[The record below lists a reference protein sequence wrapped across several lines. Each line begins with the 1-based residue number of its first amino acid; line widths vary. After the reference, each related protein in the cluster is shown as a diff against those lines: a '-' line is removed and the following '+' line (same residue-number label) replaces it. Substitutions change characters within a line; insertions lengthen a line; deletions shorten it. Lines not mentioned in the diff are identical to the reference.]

1 MMNAKTALDLILKG
15 MEPALRETEFVLVK
29 PRNGDEIASGENIA
43 LFTREGVT
51 LRIKVEDDR
60 ATLQHCPREPE
71 MAADGDFKQL
81 SVSLLELDGAS
92 EGDCRY
98 IAGDFAEAVQEKFR
112 KRKKGAAM
120 APGAKPPKS
129 ISKTAIK
136 NGDAYYDALS
146 FGNSFTAMFPELRA
160 AYKAN
165 YEKYGEF
172 LAEEFFLRG
181 GGNEVVMR
189 IITSDDKAQLR
200 RLFGLLN
207 EVYEN
212 GVNDVQ
218 SLICVTILG
227 ALGNDEL
234 LLARCADYM
243 STDLAPVTIRVNRY
257 LASGAGKSAR
267 MRLENPPL
275 YKPKKQKKQGLF
287 SQMMGGGAGPGLG
300 Q

>member
-15 MEPALRETEFVLVK
+15 MEPALQETEFLPVK
-29 PRNGDEIASGENIA
+29 PRPGENIA
-43 LFTREGVT
+43 LFYREGET

-60 ATLQHCPREPE
+60 AALQHCLRDPD
-71 MAADGDFKQL
+71 MAPDGDFRQL
-81 SVSLLELDGAS
+81 SVSLLELDGAV

-98 IAGDFAEAVQEKFR
+98 IASDFAEMVQSKFR
-112 KRKKGAAM
+112 KRKKGAAV
-120 APGAKPPKS
+120 APGAKLPKS

-136 NGDAYYDALS
+136 NGEAYYDALS

-165 YEKYGEF
+165 YEQYGEF

-189 IITSDDKAQLR
+189 IIKENNQTQMK

-227 ALGNDEL
+227 TLEGDEV
-234 LLARCADYM
+234 LLARCADHM
-243 STDLAPVTIRVNRY
+243 STDLAPVAIRVNRY
-257 LASGAGKSAR
+257 LATGAGRRAKQK
-267 MRLENPPL
+267 LDNPPL
-275 YKPKKQKKQGLF
+275 YKPKKEKKQGLL
-287 SQMMGGGAGPGLG
+287 SQLMGGGGQGGMPGM
-300 Q
+300 

>member
-15 MEPALRETEFVLVK
+15 MEPALTETEFKYDKTLSEETV
-29 PRNGDEIASGENIA
+29 A
-43 LFTREGVT
+43 LFGRDDET
-51 LRIKVEDDR
+51 LRVKVEDDR
-60 ATLQHCPREPE
+60 AALQHCPREP
-71 MAADGDFKQL
+71 ALALDGDFKQL
-81 SVSLLELDGAS
+81 AVSLLELDVAA

-98 IAGDFAEAVQEKFR
+98 IANDFAEAVLEKFR
-112 KRKKGAAM
+112 KRRKGAPV

-146 FGNSFTAMFPELRA
+146 FGNSFTSMFPELRA

-181 GGNEVVMR
+181 GGNETVAR
-189 IITSDDKAQLR
+189 IVEENNPAQMK
-200 RLFGLLN
+200 RLFGLFN

-227 ALGNDEL
+227 SLGNDEVQ
-234 LLARCADYM
+234 LARCADYM
-243 STDLAPVTIRVNRY
+243 STDLAPVAIRVNRY
-257 LASGAGKSAR
+257 LASGAGKKAKA
-267 MRLENPPL
+267 RLENPPL
-275 YKPKKQKKQGLF
+275 YRPKKEKKQGLF
-287 SQMMGGGAGPGLG
+287 AQMMSGGGQGLG

>member
-1 MMNAKTALDLILKG
+1 MMNETTALELILKG
-15 MEPALRETEFVLVK
+15 MEPALRETGFKPVK
-29 PRNGDEIASGENIA
+29 TQGGEAAA
-43 LFTREGVT
+43 LYAREGES
-51 LRIKVEDDR
+51 LRVKVEDDR
-60 ATLQHCPREPE
+60 AALQHCPREPE
-71 MAADGDFKQL
+71 MAMDGDFKQL
-81 SVSLLELDGAS
+81 AVSLLELDGAT

-98 IAGDFAEAVQEKFR
+98 VAGDFAEAVQEKFR
-112 KRKKGAAM
+112 VRKKGAPA
-120 APGAKPPKS
+120 APGAKLPKS
-129 ISKTAIK
+129 VSKTAIK
-136 NGDAYYDALS
+136 NGEAYYDALS

-181 GGNEVVMR
+181 GGNDLVLRVVQSND
-189 IITSDDKAQLR
+189 TQQLK
-200 RLFGLLN
+200 RLFGLFN

-227 ALGNDEL
+227 ALDEV

-243 STDLAPVTIRVNRY
+243 SADLAPVAIRVSAY
-257 LASGAGKSAR
+257 LRSNAGKSAR
-267 MRLENPPL
+267 LRLENPPL
-275 YKPKKQKKQGLF
+275 YKPKKKKKQGMF
-287 SQMMGGGAGPGLG
+287 AQMMGGGGQGGLG

>member
-1 MMNAKTALDLILKG
+1 MMNTKTALDLILKG
-15 MEPALRETEFVLVK
+15 MEPALQETEFVAVK
-29 PRNGDEIASGENIA
+29 PRAEENTA
-43 LFTREGVT
+43 LFTREGET
-51 LRIKVEDDR
+51 LRVKVEDDR
-60 ATLQHCPREPE
+60 AALQHCPRDPE
-71 MAADGDFKQL
+71 MAMDGDFKQL
-81 SVSLLELDGAS
+81 SVTLLELDSAA

-98 IAGDFAEAVQEKFR
+98 IAGDFSEVVQGKFR
-112 KRKKGAAM
+112 VRKKGVAL
-120 APGAKPPKS
+120 APGAKMPKS

-146 FGNSFTAMFPELRA
+146 FGNSFTSMFPELRA

-189 IITSDDKAQLR
+189 VIEGDNKAQMN
-200 RLFGLLN
+200 RLFGLFN

-227 ALGNDEL
+227 ALDEL

-243 STDLAPVTIRVNRY
+243 STDLAPVAIRVNRY
-257 LASGAGKSAR
+257 LASNAGKSAR
-267 MRLENPPL
+267 LRLENPPL
-275 YKPKKQKKQGLF
+275 YKPKKQKKQGFF
-287 SQMMGGGAGPGLG
+287 SQMMGGGGGGGLG
-300 Q
+300 M

>member
-1 MMNAKTALDLILKG
+1 MMNGKTALDLILKG
-15 MEPALRETEFVLVK
+15 MEPALQEAEFK
-29 PRNGDEIASGENIA
+29 PVRLRAEEQVA
-43 LFTREGVT
+43 LFSRENET

-60 ATLQHCPREPE
+60 AALQHCPREPD
-71 MAADGDFKQL
+71 MAMDGDFKQL
-81 SVSLLELDGAS
+81 AVSLLELDGAT
-92 EGDCRY
+92 EADCRY

-112 KRKKGAAM
+112 VRKKGVGL

-146 FGNSFTAMFPELRA
+146 FGNSFTSMFPELRA

-189 IITSDDKAQLR
+189 IIRGNDAALMR
-200 RLFGLLN
+200 RLFSLLN

-227 ALGNDEL
+227 ALENDDV

-243 STDLAPVTIRVNRY
+243 SADLAPVAIRVNRY
-257 LASGAGKSAR
+257 LASGAGKGAKAK
-267 MRLENPPL
+267 LENPPL
-275 YKPKKQKKQGLF
+275 YKPKRQKKQGLF
-287 SQMMGGGAGPGLG
+287 SQMMSGGGQGLG

>member
-15 MEPALRETEFVLVK
+15 MEPALQEAEFTPVK
-29 PRNGDEIASGENIA
+29 PQPEGNAA
-43 LFTREGVT
+43 LFAREGET

-60 ATLQHCPREPE
+60 AALQHCPRDPDMAPE
-71 MAADGDFKQL
+71 GDFKQL
-81 SVSLLELDGAS
+81 AVSLLELDGAA

-98 IAGDFAEAVQEKFR
+98 IAGDFADVVQSKFR
-112 KRKKGAAM
+112 KRKKGAAA
-120 APGAKPPKS
+120 APGAKLPKS

-136 NGDAYYDALS
+136 NGEAYYDALS
-146 FGNSFTAMFPELRA
+146 FGNSFTAMFPDLRA

-165 YEKYGEF
+165 YEQYGEF

-181 GGNEVVMR
+181 GGNDLVMR
-189 IITSDDKAQLR
+189 VVRENNQTQMK

-227 ALGNDEL
+227 ALEGDEV
-234 LLARCADYM
+234 LLARCADHM
-243 STDLAPVTIRVNRY
+243 SADLAPVAIRVNRY
-257 LASGAGKSAR
+257 LASGAGKRAKQK
-267 MRLENPPL
+267 LENPPL
-275 YKPKKQKKQGLF
+275 YKPKKEKKQGLL
-287 SQMMGGGAGPGLG
+287 SQMMGGGGQGGMPGM
-300 Q
+300 

>member
-1 MMNAKTALDLILKG
+1 MMNTKTALDLILKV
-15 MEPALRETEFVLVK
+15 MEPALQETEFIPVR
-29 PRNGDEIASGENIA
+29 PRVEENIA
-43 LFTREGVT
+43 FFTREGET
-51 LRIKVEDDR
+51 LRVKVEDDR
-60 ATLQHCPREPE
+60 AALQHCPREPE
-71 MAADGDFKQL
+71 MAMDGDFKQL
-81 SVSLLELDGAS
+81 AVSLLELGGAV

-98 IAGDFAEAVQEKFR
+98 IANDFADVVQEKFR
-112 KRKKGAAM
+112 VRKKGAAL
-120 APGAKPPKS
+120 APGAKMPKS

-181 GGNEVVMR
+181 GGNEVVLR
-189 IITSDDKAQLR
+189 VIQSDNKTQMN
-200 RLFGLLN
+200 RLFGLFN

-227 ALGNDEL
+227 ALDEL
-234 LLARCADYM
+234 LLARCSDCM
-243 STDLAPVTIRVNRY
+243 SADLAPVAIRVNRY

-275 YKPKKQKKQGLF
+275 YKPKKQKKQGLL
-287 SQMMGGGAGPGLG
+287 SQMMGGGGGGGLG
-300 Q
+300 M

>member
-15 MEPALRETEFVLVK
+15 MGPALQETEFRPVKTPREDGDVLS
-29 PRNGDEIASGENIA
+29 AMY
-43 LFTREGVT
+43 TREGET
-51 LRIKVEDDR
+51 LRVVVDSDR
-60 ATLQHCPREPE
+60 ALLQHCLREPDL
-71 MAADGDFKQL
+71 AAEGEFKQL
-81 SVSLLELDGAS
+81 AASLLELDGAA

-98 IAGDFAEAVQEKFR
+98 IAGDFAEAVQKKFR
-112 KRKKGAAM
+112 VKKKGAAL
-120 APGAKPPKS
+120 APGAKLPKS

-160 AYKAN
+160 AFKAN

-181 GGNEVVMR
+181 GGNDVVMR
-189 IITSDDKAQLR
+189 IVRGNDKAQLK

-207 EVYEN
+207 DVYEN

-218 SLICVTILG
+218 SLVCVTVLG
-227 ALGNDEL
+227 ALENDEV

-243 STDLAPVTIRVNRY
+243 SADLAPVAIRVSNY
-257 LASGAGKSAR
+257 LNSGAGKRAKEK
-267 MRLENPPL
+267 LENPPL
-275 YKPKKQKKQGLF
+275 YKPKKKKQQGML
-287 SQMMGGGAGPGLG
+287 SQMMSGGGQGGMPGM
-300 Q
+300 

>member
-15 MEPALRETEFVLVK
+15 MEPALQETEFLPVK
-29 PRNGDEIASGENIA
+29 PRPGENIA
-43 LFTREGVT
+43 LFYREGET

-60 ATLQHCPREPE
+60 AALQHCLRDPD
-71 MAADGDFKQL
+71 MAPDGDFRQL
-81 SVSLLELDGAS
+81 SVSLLELDGAV

-98 IAGDFAEAVQEKFR
+98 IASDFAEMVQSKFR
-112 KRKKGAAM
+112 KRKKGAAV
-120 APGAKPPKS
+120 APGAKLPKS

-136 NGDAYYDALS
+136 NGEAYYDALS

-165 YEKYGEF
+165 YEQYGEF

-181 GGNEVVMR
+181 GGNEVVLR
-189 IITSDDKAQLR
+189 IIKKDDKAQLR

-227 ALGNDEL
+227 ALEGDEV

-243 STDLAPVTIRVNRY
+243 SADLAPVAIRVNRY
-257 LASGAGKSAR
+257 LTSNAGKSAR

-275 YKPKKQKKQGLF
+275 YRPKKQKKQGLF
-287 SQMMGGGAGPGLG
+287 SQMMGGGQGGLG
-300 Q
+300 M

>member
-1 MMNAKTALDLILKG
+1 MMNEKTALDLILKG
-15 MEPALRETEFVLVK
+15 MEPALQETGFKPVK
-29 PRNGDEIASGENIA
+29 TRQEENAA
-43 LFTREGVT
+43 LFARDGET
-51 LRIKVEDDR
+51 LCVKVEDDR
-60 ATLQHCPREPE
+60 AALLHCPREPD
-71 MAADGDFKQL
+71 MAADGDFRQL
-81 SVSLLELDGAS
+81 AVSLLELGAAA

-112 KRKKGAAM
+112 VRKKGAAV
-120 APGAKPPKS
+120 APGAKLPKS

-136 NGDAYYDALS
+136 NGEASYDALS

-181 GGNEVVMR
+181 GGNDVVTR
-189 IITSDDKAQLR
+189 VVRGNDAAQMK

-218 SLICVTILG
+218 SLICVTVLG
-227 ALGNDEL
+227 ALEGDEV

-243 STDLAPVTIRVNRY
+243 SADLAPVAIRVSAY
-257 LASGAGKSAR
+257 LRSNAGKSAR

-275 YKPKKQKKQGLF
+275 YKPKKKKKQGMLQ
-287 SQMMGGGAGPGLG
+287 QMMGGGGQGLG

>member
-1 MMNAKTALDLILKG
+1 MMNAKTALDLILKN
-15 MEPALRETEFVLVK
+15 MEPALQETEFK
-29 PRNGDEIASGENIA
+29 PVRPREEEHIA
-43 LFTREGVT
+43 LFTREGET

-60 ATLQHCPREPE
+60 AALQHCPREPDL
-71 MAADGDFKQL
+71 APDGDFKQL
-81 SVSLLELDGAS
+81 AVTLLELDTAA

-98 IAGDFAEAVQEKFR
+98 IAGDFADVVQGKFR
-112 KRKKGAAM
+112 VKKKGAGLA
-120 APGAKPPKS
+120 AGAKLPKS

-146 FGNSFTAMFPELRA
+146 FGNSFTAIFPELRA

-181 GGNEVVMR
+181 GGNDLVLR
-189 IITSDDKAQLR
+189 IVQENNPAQMK
-200 RLFGLLN
+200 RLFGLLG

-227 ALGNDEL
+227 ALGSDEV
-234 LLARCADYM
+234 LLARCTDYM
-243 STDLAPVTIRVNRY
+243 SADLAPVAIRVNRY
-257 LASGAGKSAR
+257 LASSAGKSAR
-267 MRLENPPL
+267 LRLENPPL

-287 SQMMGGGAGPGLG
+287 SQMMSGGGQGGMPGI
-300 Q
+300 

>member
-1 MMNAKTALDLILKG
+1 MNAKTALDLILKG
-15 MEPALRETEFVLVK
+15 MEPALQETDFVAVK
-29 PRNGDEIASGENIA
+29 PRADETIALYARSGE
-43 LFTREGVT
+43 T
-51 LRIKVEDDR
+51 LRVKVEDDR
-60 ATLQHCPREPE
+60 AALQYCPREPE
-71 MAADGDFKQL
+71 LAMDGDFKQIA
-81 SVSLLELDGAS
+81 VTLLELDTAA

-112 KRKKGAAM
+112 IRKKGAAL
-120 APGAKPPKS
+120 APGAKLPKS

-146 FGNSFTAMFPELRA
+146 FGNSFTSMFPELRA
-160 AYKAN
+160 SYKAN

-181 GGNEVVMR
+181 GGNETVLR
-189 IITSDDKAQLR
+189 IIGKGDKAQLN
-200 RLFGLLN
+200 RLFGLFN
-207 EVYEN
+207 DVYEN

-227 ALGNDEL
+227 ALDEV

-243 STDLAPVTIRVNRY
+243 SADLAPVAIRVNRY
-257 LASGAGKSAR
+257 LASNAGKSAR

-275 YKPKKQKKQGLF
+275 YKPKKQKKQGML
-287 SQMMGGGAGPGLG
+287 SQMMGGGGGGIG

>member
-15 MEPALRETEFVLVK
+15 MGPALQETQFKPVPAREEDGGVLCAIYA
-29 PRNGDEIASGENIA
+29 RDGE
-43 LFTREGVT
+43 T
-51 LRIKVEDDR
+51 LRVAVDNDR
-60 ATLQHCPREPE
+60 ALLQHCPREPDL
-71 MAADGDFKQL
+71 AADGDFKQL
-81 SVSLLELDGAS
+81 AVSLLELDVAT

-112 KRKKGAAM
+112 VKKKGAAV
-120 APGAKPPKS
+120 APGAKLPKS

-160 AYKAN
+160 AFRAN

-181 GGNEVVMR
+181 GGNDVVTR
-189 IITSDDKAQLR
+189 IIRGNDKALMK
-200 RLFGLLN
+200 RLFGLFN

-227 ALGNDEL
+227 ALEGDAV
-234 LLARCADYM
+234 LLARCTDYM
-243 STDLAPVTIRVNRY
+243 SADLAPVAIRVNNY
-257 LASGAGKSAR
+257 LASGAGKRAKEK
-267 MRLENPPL
+267 LDNPPL
-275 YKPKKQKKQGLF
+275 YKPKKQKKQGLLA
-287 SQMMGGGAGPGLG
+287 QMMGGGGGGGMPGM
-300 Q
+300 

>member
-1 MMNAKTALDLILKG
+1 MMNARTALDLILKG
-15 MEPALRETEFVLVK
+15 MEPALQETGFRPVR
-29 PRNGDEIASGENIA
+29 PRVEEDIA
-43 LFTREGVT
+43 LFSREGET
-51 LRIKVEDDR
+51 LRVKVEDDR
-60 ATLQHCPREPE
+60 AALQHCPREPE
-71 MAADGDFKQL
+71 LAMDGDFKQL
-81 SVSLLELDGAS
+81 SVSLLELGGAT

-98 IAGDFAEAVQEKFR
+98 IAVDFAEAVQEKFR
-112 KRKKGAAM
+112 IRKKGAAL
-120 APGAKPPKS
+120 APGAKLPKS

-165 YEKYGEF
+165 YEQYGEF

-181 GGNEVVMR
+181 GGNDVVAR
-189 IITSDDKAQLR
+189 IIQSNDKAQLK

-227 ALGNDEL
+227 ALENDEV

-243 STDLAPVTIRVNRY
+243 SADLAPVAIRVNRY
-257 LASGAGKSAR
+257 LATNAGKRAKEK
-267 MRLENPPL
+267 LDHPPL
-275 YKPKKQKKQGLF
+275 YKPKKQKRQGLL
-287 SQMMGGGAGPGLG
+287 SQMMDGGGQGLG

>member
-15 MEPALRETEFVLVK
+15 MEPALQETEFVIVK
-29 PRNGDEIASGENIA
+29 PRAEENVALYTRGGE
-43 LFTREGVT
+43 T
-51 LRIKVEDDR
+51 LRVKVEDDR
-60 ATLQHCPREPE
+60 AALQHSTRDLE
-71 MAADGDFKQL
+71 MTTDGDFKQL
-81 SVSLLELDGAS
+81 AVTLLELGTAA

-98 IAGDFAEAVQEKFR
+98 IAGDFAEVVQEKFR
-112 KRKKGAAM
+112 VRKKGAPV
-120 APGAKPPKS
+120 APGAKLPKS

-146 FGNSFTAMFPELRA
+146 FGNSFTSMFPALRA

-181 GGNEVVMR
+181 GGNEAVLH
-189 IITSDDKAQLR
+189 IIQSGDKAQLT
-200 RLFGLLN
+200 RLFGLFN
-207 EVYEN
+207 DVYEN

-227 ALGNDEL
+227 ALDEVQ
-234 LLARCADYM
+234 LARCADYM
-243 STDLAPVTIRVNRY
+243 STDLAPVAIRVNRY
-257 LASGAGKSAR
+257 LASNAGKRAKAK
-267 MRLENPPL
+267 LDNPPL
-275 YKPKKQKKQGLF
+275 YKPKKQKKQGML
-287 SQMMGGGAGPGLG
+287 SQMMGGGGGGIG

>member
-15 MEPALRETEFVLVK
+15 MGPALQETEFKPVKARREDEDAVLS
-29 PRNGDEIASGENIA
+29 AMFA
-43 LFTREGVT
+43 REGDT
-51 LRIKVEDDR
+51 LRVVVDSDR
-60 ATLQHCPREPE
+60 ALLQHCPREPE
-71 MAADGDFKQL
+71 LALDGDFKQL
-81 SVSLLELDGAS
+81 AVSLLELDAAA

-98 IAGDFAEAVQEKFR
+98 IAGDFAEVIQGKFR
-112 KRKKGAAM
+112 VKKKGAAL
-120 APGAKPPKS
+120 APGAKLPKS

-181 GGNEVVMR
+181 GGNDVVMR
-189 IITSDDKAQLR
+189 IVRSNDKTQLKR
-200 RLFGLLN
+200 MFGLFN

-227 ALGNDEL
+227 ALEGDAV
-234 LLARCADYM
+234 LLARCTDYM
-243 STDLAPVTIRVNRY
+243 SDDLKPVAIRVSNY
-257 LASGAGKSAR
+257 LNSGAGRRAKEK
-267 MRLENPPL
+267 LDNPPL
-275 YKPKKQKKQGLF
+275 YKPKKQKKQGMLA
-287 SQMMGGGAGPGLG
+287 QMMGGGQGGQLG

>member
-15 MEPALRETEFVLVK
+15 MEPALQETEFKPVK
-29 PRNGDEIASGENIA
+29 PREEEYIA
-43 LFTREGVT
+43 LYARRGET

-60 ATLQHCPREPE
+60 AALQHCLRDPD
-71 MAADGDFKQL
+71 MAPDGDFKQL
-81 SVSLLELDGAS
+81 AVSLLELDVAA

-98 IAGDFAEAVQEKFR
+98 IAGDFADVVQEKFR
-112 KRKKGAAM
+112 VKKKGAGLA
-120 APGAKPPKS
+120 AGAKLPKS

-181 GGNEVVMR
+181 GGNDMVLR
-189 IITSDDKAQLR
+189 IVQSNDKAQLK

-227 ALGNDEL
+227 ALGSDEV
-234 LLARCADYM
+234 LLARCTDYM
-243 STDLAPVTIRVNRY
+243 SVDLAPVAIRVNRY
-257 LASGAGKSAR
+257 LASGSGKSAR

-275 YKPKKQKKQGLF
+275 YKPKRQKKQGLF
-287 SQMMGGGAGPGLG
+287 SQMMSGGGQGGMPGM
-300 Q
+300 

>member
-1 MMNAKTALDLILKG
+1 MMTEKTALDLILKG
-15 MEPALRETEFVLVK
+15 MEPALGEAEFKYEKALRE
-29 PRNGDEIASGENIA
+29 ENVA
-43 LFTREGVT
+43 LFTREGET
-51 LRIKVEDDR
+51 LRIRVEDDR
-60 ATLQHCPREPE
+60 AALQHCPRAPE

-81 SVSLLELDGAS
+81 AVSLLELDRAAD
-92 EGDCRY
+92 GDCRY
-98 IAGDFAEAVQEKFR
+98 IAGDFAEVVQQKFR
-112 KRKKGAAM
+112 VRKKGAAM
-120 APGAKPPKS
+120 APGAKMPKS

-146 FGNSFTAMFPELRA
+146 FGNSFTALFPELRG

-189 IITSDDKAQLR
+189 IVQSNDKTQMK
-200 RLFGLLN
+200 RLFGLFN

-227 ALGNDEL
+227 ALGGDEV

-243 STDLAPVTIRVNRY
+243 SADLAPVAIRVNSY
-257 LASGAGKSAR
+257 LASPAGKQSKAK
-267 MRLENPPL
+267 LENPPL
-275 YKPKKQKKQGLF
+275 YKPKKQKKQGML
-287 SQMMGGGAGPGLG
+287 SQLMGGGGQGGMPGM
-300 Q
+300 